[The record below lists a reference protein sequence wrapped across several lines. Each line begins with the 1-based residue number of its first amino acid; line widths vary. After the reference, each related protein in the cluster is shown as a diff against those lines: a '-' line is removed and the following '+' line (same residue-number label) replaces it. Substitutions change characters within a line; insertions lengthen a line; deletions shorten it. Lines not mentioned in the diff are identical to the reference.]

1 MSVPRLVQDSAL
13 DKYSEYKDTWP
24 PMSFY
29 SKENFQSEDLPD
41 IWPNNSTIKKK
52 VKKTTKPTFVFAQVK
67 KAKPTFSF
75 ARSAVKRV
83 PKFDMDSVAK
93 FIEQSDKCA
102 HFYTGLTK
110 EQRETLWDF
119 LGGVK
124 DELLIYKTGTKS
136 GQLRTISVR
145 SQFLLTLMILRR
157 NRRFTDIHF
166 HFHIGQALVGRIFKT
181 WIQFMFHKFKDI
193 KAIMFVKK
201 ADIKKPLPACFD
213 NPFCRDTRVVIDC
226 TEIFTESSTD
236 FKQQGHLHSSYKSHT
251 TAKVLLGVAP
261 SGACSFVSD
270 CFEGCISDVDIVKQS
285 GFLDYMEKG
294 DVVLADR
301 GFTIEDLLAPMGA
314 KLNMPAFLR
323 GKKAFTL
330 SDKQK
335 GQVFAKARI
344 HVERFNQCFKRFE
357 FVSGRVYQKHLPILS
372 QVVYVCCCLTNFTRR
387 LADVK
392 PPVTN

>member
-1 MSVPRLVQDSAL
+1 LLDEATRNKPFSAP
-13 DKYSEYKDTWP
+13 KYS
-24 PMSFY
+24 
-29 SKENFQSEDLPD
+29 
-41 IWPNNSTIKKK
+41 STIFPVHQITILLLPEGFLNALTFDYTLLLHVLTLPLIEKLFSYTELKKNLFYWSSMVMALHGMAPHK
-52 VKKTTKPTFVFAQVK
+52 SLPGTFPNYGVLLTFFTTIITC
-67 KAKPTFSF
+67 T
-75 ARSAVKRV
+75 
-83 PKFDMDSVAK
+83 
-93 FIEQSDKCA
+93 
-102 HFYTGLTK
+102 
-110 EQRETLWDF
+110 
-119 LGGVK
+119 
-124 DELLIYKTGTKS
+124 
-136 GQLRTISVR
+136 LRTISVR

-236 FKQQGHLHSSYKSHT
+236 FKQQGHLHSNYKSHT

-270 CFEGCISDVDIVKQS
+270 CFEGCISDVDITKQS

-301 GFTIEDLLAPMGA
+301 GFTIEDLLSPMGA

-357 FVSGRVYQKHLPILS
+357 FVSGRVSQKHLPILS

-392 PPVTN
+392 PPDST